1 MGLSTRPF
9 CTKNGSTGI
18 DSAEDPLIRWVP
30 GAEAGSPTPMAK
42 KLTSVL
48 GIDIGSSKI
57 KVCEIKTQ
65 SREPVVTA
73 LGIIDT
79 PEGAVD
85 HTGIFNPD
93 AVGDAL
99 KKVIADS
106 GASSPFAVV
115 TLAGQASVLV
125 RTLEVPKMN
134 PAELK
139 DHMQWEIN
147 RNIPFAES
155 TIVSDFKPLGGE
167 ADDAQNMDVVMAI
180 APQSAVDTVI
190 QATKRGGKN
199 TEAIDV
205 EPLSLA
211 RTMRRN
217 YDDVSAEK
225 TVCLVEVGHKTTSI
239 NIYYGAKLLM
249 PRQVPMGGELFTRA
263 IADAMGMGIE
273 EAEAAKCERL
283 TIPEDAADRLA
294 GASNPFDVGYGGADY
309 AAAPDTGATQE
320 FSQFNPFADDV
331 AAYTPEP
338 SGDPMGYGTPAP
350 LDADPLDYGT
360 PAPFDADPADFD
372 AVPAVPPSYD
382 EPVAYDPAPAPVA
395 DDPMFSAVLP
405 VLEEFLSE
413 VRRSIDYFRS
423 RGGDV
428 ETIYLTGGGA
438 KMKGLQ
444 TFLGRSLGIECDAYD
459 PLRRL
464 TSNMKKVA
472 PTFVEDHKDE
482 FSIAIGNGLHIF
494 FD

>member
-1 MGLSTRPF
+1 
-9 CTKNGSTGI
+9 
-18 DSAEDPLIRWVP
+18 
-30 GAEAGSPTPMAK
+30 MAK
-42 KLTSVL
+42 KLNSVL

-57 KVCEIKTQ
+57 KICEIK
-65 SREPVVTA
+65 SKGKEPEVTA

-93 AVGDAL
+93 AVGDAI

-106 GASSPFAVV
+106 GASSGFAVV

-139 DHMQWEIN
+139 DHMQWEID

-155 TIVSDFKPLGGE
+155 TIMSDFKPLGGE
-167 ADDAQNMDVVMAI
+167 DENAQNMDVVMAI
-180 APQSAVDTVI
+180 APQSAVETII
-190 QATKRGGKN
+190 QATKRAGKN

-211 RTMRRN
+211 RTMQRN
-217 YDDVSAEK
+217 YADVSADK
-225 TVCLVEVGHKTTSI
+225 TTCLVEIGHKTTSI
-239 NIYYGAKLLM
+239 NIYHGAKLLM
-249 PRQVPMGGELFTRA
+249 PRQVPMGGEMFTRA
-263 IADAMGMGIE
+263 IADAMGLGIE
-273 EAEAAKCERL
+273 EAEVAKRENL
-283 TIPEDAADRLA
+283 VIPEDAADRLA
-294 GASNPFDVGYGGADY
+294 SANPFDAGFGDGFT
-309 AAAPDTGATQE
+309 APTPDATQD

-331 AAYTPEP
+331 AAY
-338 SGDPMGYGTPAP
+338 DPNAPAPTDPLDYGAPAP

-360 PAPFDADPADFD
+360 PASMDADPADFN
-372 AVPAVPPSYD
+372 AVPDA
-382 EPVAYDPAPAPVA
+382 PVQDPYAAPASDPYAAPAYDATPAPVA
-395 DDPMFSAVLP
+395 DDPYVSAVLP
-405 VLEEFLSE
+405 ILEEFLGE

-428 ETIYLTGGGA
+428 EAIYLTGGGA
-438 KMKGLQ
+438 KLKGLDN
-444 TFLGRSLGIECDAYD
+444 FLARSLGISCDAYD

-464 TSNMKKVA
+464 NSNMRKVA
-472 PTFVEDHKDE
+472 PDFVDE
-482 FSIAIGNGLHIF
+482 HRNEFAIAIGNGLHIF

>member
-1 MGLSTRPF
+1 
-9 CTKNGSTGI
+9 
-18 DSAEDPLIRWVP
+18 
-30 GAEAGSPTPMAK
+30 MAR

-65 SREPVVTA
+65 GREPVVTA
-73 LGIIDT
+73 LGIADT

-93 AVGDAL
+93 AVGEAL
-99 KKVIADS
+99 KKAISDAGIS
-106 GASSPFAVV
+106 TGFAVV

-167 ADDAQNMDVVMAI
+167 DPNAQNMDVVMAI
-180 APQSAVDTVI
+180 APQSAVDTII
-190 QATKRGGKN
+190 QATKKAGKN

-211 RTMRRN
+211 RTLRQN
-217 YDDVSAEK
+217 YDEGADK

-239 NIYYGAKLLM
+239 NIYHGAKLLM

-263 IADAMGMGIE
+263 IADAMGVGIE
-273 EAEAAKCERL
+273 EAEHLKRESL
-283 TIPEDAADRLA
+283 VITEEIADRLA
-294 GASNPFDVGYGGADY
+294 
-309 AAAPDTGATQE
+309 APTSFDTGFGAPNATQE
-320 FSQFNPFADDV
+320 FNQFNPFADEIPAYV
-331 AAYTPEP
+331 AEETP
-338 SGDPMGYGTPAP
+338 GDLGYAPVAP
-350 LDADPLDYGT
+350 LDADMGEY
-360 PAPFDADPADFD
+360 
-372 AVPAVPPSYD
+372 
-382 EPVAYDPAPAPVA
+382 PAPASMDAEPVPFAAPEPVYDAAPVA
-395 DDPMFSAVLP
+395 VSDDPVVSAVLP
-405 VLEEFLSE
+405 VLEEFLGE

-423 RGGDV
+423 RGGEV
-428 ETIYLTGGGA
+428 EAIYLTGGGA
-438 KMKGLQ
+438 KLKGLDV
-444 TFLGRSLGIECDAYD
+444 FLSRSLGIPCDSYD

-464 TSNMKKVA
+464 NTNIRKVA
-472 PTFVEDHKDE
+472 PTFVDE
-482 FSIAIGNGLHIF
+482 HRNEFAIAIGNGLHIF